1 MSEDKKPT
9 KQKRRSVSAARLYWA
24 ITDACERYEL
34 ELTGIDSGGEYSA
47 TIVSLLDALKDDNM
61 EAAR

>member
-1 MSEDKKPT
+1 MDDK

-24 ITDACERYEL
+24 IIDACDRYDLPCDVPKSSTTVVVGATTIDEL
-34 ELTGIDSGGEYSA
+34 LAE
-47 TIVSLLDALKDDNM
+47 LKDDNM

>member
-1 MSEDKKPT
+1 MDDKKQG

-24 ITDACERYEL
+24 IIGACERYDL
-34 ELTGIDSGGEYSA
+34 SGDA
-47 TIVSLLDALKDDNM
+47 TAGVGGYGFAVQDLLDALKDDNM